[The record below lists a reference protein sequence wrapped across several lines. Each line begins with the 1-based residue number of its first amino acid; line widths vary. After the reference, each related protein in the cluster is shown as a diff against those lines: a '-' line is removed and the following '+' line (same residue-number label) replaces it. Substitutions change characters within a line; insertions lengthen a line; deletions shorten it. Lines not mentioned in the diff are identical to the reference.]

1 MLAGL
6 LKKVAKAASK
16 TATKSEANAARKAIR
31 ANPKIKGEKE
41 DAAIAKITQA
51 EKKNIDAIVKR
62 GEDAKPKKKFANTRV
77 QRAQEKLDKERDRM
91 EDARKRKI
99 AFDYDAARK
108 RIAEAKNQLESA
120 KASTAAKR
128 KQSPKERESSAIGRV
143 SGITTTQRNKKEGV
157 GSMVSY
163 TSMERA
169 AAKRKAKRDLDEGLI
184 TKAEYDRII
193 KAIDAKNAREKDK
206 VGRRASQS
214 AADMKAKTPTTRK
227 APLTIPAEA
236 KGVKGLN
243 MNKGGY
249 ANCGA
254 SMKPTQKSTK
264 MAYGGM
270 SRKK

>member
-16 TATKSEANAARKAIR
+16 TATKSEASAARRAIR
-31 ANPKIKGEKE
+31 ANPKMKGEKE
-41 DAAIAKITQA
+41 AAAIAKITQA

-62 GEDAKPKKKFANTRV
+62 GEAAKPKKKFTNTRV

-99 AFDYDAARK
+99 AFDYDASRK
-108 RIAEAKNQLESA
+108 RIAEAKDQLESA
-120 KASTAAKR
+120 KASAAGKR

-143 SGITTTQRNKKEGV
+143 SALTTTQRNKKEGV

-169 AAKRKAKRDLDEGLI
+169 AAKRKAKADYDAGRI

-193 KAIDAKNAREKDK
+193 KAIDRANEREVSK
-206 VGRRASQS
+206 GSRRASQN
-214 AADMKAKTPTTRK
+214 AADMKAKTPTTRQ
-227 APLTIPAEA
+227 APFPIPATA
-236 KGVKGLN
+236 KGTKGLN
-243 MNKGGY
+243 MKKGGY
-249 ANCGA
+249 TRG
-254 SMKPTQKSTK
+254 
-264 MAYGGM
+264 
-270 SRKK
+270 KK